1 MISEDTIKRIESEI
15 NFASTTHLYNQLC
28 KQEHFGLQ
36 LQDGLNTK
44 GEGKTRQICQEL
56 LKDLEGEFESFIKGQ
71 PEMVHIPLLS
81 LVLGEHT
88 LLEGLPGVGKTVM
101 IKWIAQVTGLP
112 FRRVQFIP
120 DMLPSDL
127 IGKDRIDPA
136 ALQSGS
142 KDAVTWV
149 NGPLFTSILLADEI
163 NRAPSKV
170 QAALLE
176 AMGEN
181 QITPF
186 GKISRDVLSPIHQAA
201 LNVWD
206 RLAPDGKDNGRKK
219 GLLGLPVINRKDLS
233 QFTAFATMNP
243 IEQEGTYPL
252 SEAQIDRFCFKVVV
266 PYPRRQVYPDI
277 TDVVYSGKEPPK
289 ALDCQYSQADYEEYF
304 DKNPEAMR
312 PILGP
317 VYFFLLCRGFVLP
330 VKFEKQQPNIVKS
343 MFETNAG
350 NKNFDK
356 IYDIVLMTNAKT
368 SSTAGVAKRRPI
380 YAEKEQVDLRA
391 YINALPLEQKE
402 QKNKLLS
409 ILECNHCQYVL
420 AGASPRGFFKLLA
433 AALCEAFVRGQD
445 FMEDEHIRAVVH
457 AVLRHRVHMDVH
469 ARLENIESVDV
480 VDAVCD
486 KLLDTN

>member
-1 MISEDTIKRIESEI
+1 
-15 NFASTTHLYNQLC
+15 
-28 KQEHFGLQ
+28 
-36 LQDGLNTK
+36 
-44 GEGKTRQICQEL
+44 
-56 LKDLEGEFESFIKGQ
+56 
-71 PEMVHIPLLS
+71 
-81 LVLGEHT
+81 
-88 LLEGLPGVGKTVM
+88 M

-136 ALQSGS
+136 ALHQGS

-186 GKISRDVLSPIHQAA
+186 GKPSRAVFSPIHEAA
-201 LNVWD
+201 LNVWH
-206 RLAPDGKDNGRKK
+206 RLVPDGSDNGWPK
-219 GLLGLPVINRKDLS
+219 GLLGLPAIKPDRKDLV

-252 SEAQIDRFCFKVVV
+252 SEAQIDRFGFKVVV
-266 PYPRRQVYPDI
+266 PYPSRHVYPDI
-277 TDVVYSGKEPPK
+277 TGVVYSGNKPPE
-289 ALDCQYSQADYEEYF
+289 ALDPQYSQADYEEYF
-304 DKNPEAMR
+304 EKNTEAMR

-317 VYFFLLCRGFVLP
+317 IYFFLLCRGFVLP
-330 VKFEKQQPNIVKS
+330 VKLEKQQKNVVKS
-343 MFETNAG
+343 MLEMNV
-350 NKNFDK
+350 NNENVEK

-368 SSTAGVAKRRPI
+368 PSTEGVAKRRPI

-391 YINALPLEQKE
+391 YINSLTLEQKV

-409 ILECNHCQYVL
+409 ILECDHCQYVL

-433 AALCEAFVRGQD
+433 AALCEAFIRGQD
-445 FMEDEHIRAVVH
+445 FVEHEHIRAVVH

-480 VDAVCD
+480 LDAVCD
-486 KLLDTN
+486 KILDTN